1 MNIFKLTCL
10 SLSFV
15 LIFIT
20 QSYAT
25 WSIIVVDPKTKQIG
39 IAGASCT
46 QSVYGIGAIVPGK
59 GAIVVQAMSNYFAR
73 VKGFEMIIAEAKP
86 SEILKAMMDP
96 QYSPEMQQYAIV
108 TVKYIDS
115 PATYTGSSAFAYKGA
130 LTDKGV
136 SVQGNILADSAELQL
151 IMNTVLKA
159 QQNNLSIED
168 VLMLGLE
175 AGAQLGGDKR
185 CGDTKALSAFITVAN
200 PGDDRKNPYLN
211 LVVYGLPEKVNAIE
225 ALRRKFNEWKTK
237 KINDPFQTKKGD

>member
-1 MNIFKLTCL
+1 MKAFKLTCL
-10 SLSFV
+10 ALCFLISFAAE
-15 LIFIT
+15 
-20 QSYAT
+20 SYAT

-73 VKGFEMIIAEAKP
+73 VKGFEMIIAEAPP
-86 SEILKAMMDP
+86 SEILNAMMAP

-115 PATYTGSSAFAYKGA
+115 AVTFTGSSTTPYKGA
-130 LTDKGV
+130 LTANGIA
-136 SVQGNILADSAELQL
+136 VQGNTLADSAEVQFV
-151 IMNTVLKA
+151 MNAVVKA
-159 QQNNLSIED
+159 QQSNLSIED

-185 CGDTKALSAFITVAN
+185 CGSTKALSAFITVAN

-211 LVVYGLPEKVNAIE
+211 LVVYGTTEKINAIE
-225 ALRRKFNEWKTK
+225 ALRKKFNEWKTNR
-237 KINDPFQTKKGD
+237 INDPFQTKKNN